1 MFTKTI
7 LLIIALTSSK
17 AISLKAEITRTA
29 PKVEPQLFLNA
40 MGPAKLA

>member
-17 AISLKAEITRTA
+17 AISLKEGITRTPVA
-29 PKVEPQLFLNA
+29 PKVEPQLF
-40 MGPAKLA
+40 